1 MIKVF
6 EAFAGYGSQSM
17 ALRRLGIDFEVVGI
31 SEIDKYAIQAYMA
44 VHGDTP
50 NYGDISKIDWSNVPD
65 FDFLT
70 YSFPCTDISTAGQ
83 QKGLAEGSGT
93 RSSLLWKCRKPI
105 EAKRPKYLLMENV
118 KNLVSKKFTSYLK
131 EWLRFLEGQ
140 GYSNYTKVLNAK
152 DFGVPQNRERVFMVS
167 ILGEASF
174 HFPKPFTLEK
184 RLKDVLEKDVD
195 ESFYLSE
202 KIVKTFLARNEKNKA
217 KGNGFKFEPT
227 MGDVIAST
235 ILAKAGS
242 RECDNYVY
250 VVGNTNP
257 SGHRMNG
264 NVFDSNGLCPTL
276 TTNKGE
282 GPRILESI
290 TCRLCGRNPENPSD
304 RKAGIELEQTLEL
317 GTDIANCITTVQ
329 KDSLVAE
336 PSLYI
341 KKGYI
346 EIPPGG
352 VFDASYPESLT
363 RRGRVQDNGKVSPT
377 LTAGGEPPCLYEGM
391 EPKCV
396 AYTRDSKGKVISRHL
411 TDIANTVHGS
421 TGCGGS
427 TDCFVAEPQVLTP
440 KRTEYGKA
448 MRKDYETGAIKES
461 RHNMTQ
467 LEPRTDGVS
476 NTITTVQKDNLLV
489 EPKIIQMPRG
499 FNDGAILENCPS
511 ITSNSWQQ
519 NNFLIEPGE
528 LSDNATKRLN
538 DICIESEKEI
548 IGISVHPNSRKL
560 EFKGAESITAIS
572 PALRATDY
580 KCLHAVWEQK
590 AQIEYKGKKLNE
602 GDDLYLS
609 TSQDFFRGGLDGIS
623 RTPKATNSDTGVVQN
638 YRIRKLTPRECFR
651 LMGVSEKDID
661 NIQKSGISKTQQ
673 YKMAG
678 NSIVVDV
685 LYYIFKKMFVD
696 KSCEDAQLSLF

>member
-50 NYGDISKIDWSNVPD
+50 NYGDISKIDWSSVPD

-93 RSSLLWKCRKPI
+93 RSSLLWECRKAI

-118 KNLVSKKFTSYLK
+118 KNLVSKKFIPYLK

-140 GYSNYTKVLNAK
+140 GYSNYTKVFNAK

-167 ILGEASF
+167 ILGDASF

-227 MGDVIAST
+227 MGDVIASSIMT
-235 ILAKAGS
+235 HPND
-242 RECDNYVY
+242 RPCDNYVY

-257 SGHRMNG
+257 SGHGMNG

-282 GPRILESI
+282 GSRILEPIS
-290 TCRLCGRNPENPSD
+290 CALRGRNPENPSD

-317 GTDIANCITTVQ
+317 GTNIANCITTVQ

-336 PSLYI
+336 PNLYI
-341 KKGYI
+341 KQATKKGYI
-346 EIPPGG
+346 EIPLGG

-396 AYTRDSKGKVISRHL
+396 TYTRDRKGKVISRRL
-411 TDIANTVHGS
+411 SDIANTVHGG
-421 TGCGGS
+421 TGCGGN
-427 TDCFVAEPQVLTP
+427 TDCFVAEPKIIQSPRGFNKGSLFEDCPAITSSSWQNNNFAVEPQVLTP

-448 MRKDYETGAIKES
+448 LRKDYDAGRIRES
-461 RHNMTQ
+461 RHNMTE
-467 LEPRTDGVS
+467 LEPRTDGIC
-476 NTITTVQKDNLLV
+476 NTITTVQKDNLLM
-489 EPKIIQMPRG
+489 E
-499 FNDGAILENCPS
+499 
-511 ITSNSWQQ
+511 
-519 NNFLIEPGE
+519 
-528 LSDNATKRLN
+528 
-538 DICIESEKEI
+538 
-548 IGISVHPNSRKL
+548 
-560 EFKGAESITAIS
+560 
-572 PALRATDY
+572 
-580 KCLHAVWEQK
+580 
-590 AQIEYKGKKLNE
+590 
-602 GDDLYLS
+602 
-609 TSQDFFRGGLDGIS
+609 DF
-623 RTPKATNSDTGVVQN
+623 TN

-696 KSCEDAQLSLF
+696 KSCEDAQLFLF

>member
-1 MIKVF
+1 MKNKIRVF
-6 EAFAGYGSQSM
+6 EAFAGYGSLSM
-17 ALRRLGIDFEVVGI
+17 ALSRLGIDFEVVGI

-50 NYGDISKIDWSNVPD
+50 NYGDISKIDWSSVPD

-93 RSSLLWKCRKPI
+93 RSSLLWECRKAI

-118 KNLVSKKFTSYLK
+118 KNLVSKKFTPYLK

-202 KIVKTFLARNEKNKA
+202 KVVNTFLTRNEKNKA

-227 MGDVIAST
+227 MGDVIASS
-235 ILAKAGS
+235 ILTNAGS
-242 RECDNYVY
+242 RDCDNYVY

-257 SGHRMNG
+257 SGHGMNG
-264 NVFDSNGLCPTL
+264 NVFNSNGLCPTL

-282 GPRILESI
+282 GPRILESVPTGFSSKEKKYGNKRVQSLVDSGKI
-290 TCRLCGRNPENPSD
+290 SGHEVQFLDAYNQTVSDICGTI
-304 RKAGIELEQTLEL
+304 K
-317 GTDIANCITTVQ
+317 TTV
-329 KDSLVAE
+329 DSSCLSFISE
-336 PSLYI
+336 PINQALI
-341 KKGYI
+341 IKQATKKGYI

-363 RRGRVQDNGKVSPT
+363 RIGRVQDNGKVSPT

-391 EPKCV
+391 EQKCV
-396 AYTRDSKGKVISRHL
+396 AYTRDSKGKVISRRL
-411 TDIANTVHGS
+411 SDIANTAHGS

-427 TDCFVAEPQVLTP
+427 TDCFVAEPKIIQV
-440 KRTEYGKA
+440 G
-448 MRKDYETGAIKES
+448 
-461 RHNMTQ
+461 
-467 LEPRTDGVS
+467 
-476 NTITTVQKDNLLV
+476 NLADEKGFKNPQRGRVYNPIGISPNIDTMGGGNLQ
-489 EPKIIQMPRG
+489 PKII
-499 FNDGAILENCPS
+499 E
-511 ITSNSWQQ
+511 
-519 NNFLIEPGE
+519 
-528 LSDNATKRLN
+528 
-538 DICIESEKEI
+538 
-548 IGISVHPNSRKL
+548 
-560 EFKGAESITAIS
+560 
-572 PALRATDY
+572 
-580 KCLHAVWEQK
+580 
-590 AQIEYKGKKLNE
+590 
-602 GDDLYLS
+602 
-609 TSQDFFRGGLDGIS
+609 DF
-623 RTPKATNSDTGVVQN
+623 AN

-696 KSCEDAQLSLF
+696 KSCEDTQLSIF